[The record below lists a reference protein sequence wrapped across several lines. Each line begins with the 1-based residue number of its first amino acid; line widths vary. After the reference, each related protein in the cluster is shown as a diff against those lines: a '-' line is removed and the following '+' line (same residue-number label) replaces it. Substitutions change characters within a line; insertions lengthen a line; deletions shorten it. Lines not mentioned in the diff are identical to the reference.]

1 MPTALL
7 KTVALAGVL
16 SLAIAGGASAASA
29 TLFLNVKVTLGE
41 QPAKERIAD
50 GFCLGKGYDRA
61 ASYEGRLVV
70 QSSGYARFAK
80 IRCEKIVAEAAAPD
94 MVAVR

>member
-1 MPTALL
+1 MPDPASTRPVTPARKLTQATARASLCGL
-7 KTVALAGVL
+7 RRDVVVLAVVGL
-16 SLAIAGGASAASA
+16 C
-29 TLFLNVKVTLGE
+29 
-41 QPAKERIAD
+41 

-70 QSSGYARFAK
+70 ESSGYARFAK